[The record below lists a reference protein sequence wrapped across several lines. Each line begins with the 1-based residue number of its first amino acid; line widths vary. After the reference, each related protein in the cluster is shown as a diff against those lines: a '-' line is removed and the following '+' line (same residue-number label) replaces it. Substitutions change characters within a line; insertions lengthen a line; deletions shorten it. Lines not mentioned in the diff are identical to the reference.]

1 MVFLHVKVKVSL
13 AKPTQ
18 KWKIGKRPSK
28 GTKKGDSKGPS
39 KGVSQGKTDQTS
51 SITVISLIRDFYVL
65 VFNIYIICF
74 KLDYVQHQFSYDVDL
89 CFVCIML
96 F

>member
-1 MVFLHVKVKVSL
+1 MKFKVSL
-13 AKPTQ
+13 AKLAQ
-18 KWKIGKRPSK
+18 KRKIGKGPSN

-65 VFNIYIICF
+65 VFNIYIVCF
-74 KLDYVQHQFSYDVDL
+74 KADYVQH
-89 CFVCIML
+89 
-96 F
+96 